1 MIECELKLDYDD
13 KETASVIGK
22 SIGPD
27 NEGYVDMSL
36 EGSTIF
42 CEVKAKEPLQLLQTV
57 DDLLS
62 CVTVA
67 EETHNVG

>member
-13 KETASVIGK
+13 EKTASVIGK
-22 SIGPD
+22 SIEPD
-27 NEGYVDMSL
+27 NEGYVDMTL
-36 EGSTIF
+36 EGSTIT
-42 CEVKAKEPLQLLQTV
+42 CKIKSEEPLQLLQTV

-67 EETHNVG
+67 EETHDVE